1 MIINKPLFHIIK
13 QNDINYIEINDEHN
27 KINNKNKNIKMY
39 NSNDKLEEI
48 KNNEIIENYPYEFF
62 EEENINNI
70 KDNKKLQ
77 YIISDTE
84 PQPEP
89 DQPLETLHQYINL
102 ELNKNKVKESKNEDV
117 IDFDDESI
125 FVTND
130 KSEGNNMNL
139 NLNKKD
145 NLKNNNLKS
154 INQINLNFEKNDKN
168 QKYENENIIS
178 NIHLSINSNE
188 FKKEKENINKDN
200 NKETNIINYSL
211 DQEEIA
217 DILNLDK
224 KTKEKQDNKING
236 LNINENQNII
246 LGNEELSK
254 IILNK
259 TKLLQNLYEK
269 EMKYK
274 NAYKEYCK
282 QLSETMNNEYF
293 KDKDILE
300 NVNINSNNNIN
311 AYNTVYNNEKN
322 KINNDYLIHHQ
333 TNTINDINIFCL
345 NNNNNSNNYL
355 NFNEPKSQTFELKNN
370 KNNKNINMSNINNIK
385 QANSEPYFNNMISA
399 YEQYKKV
406 KLNKMALNKDKK
418 KTKINT
424 DYIRHPTII
433 LSIRKFLNE
442 YNISVQNKVKMEFSK
457 NPDFNYETYIDIL
470 NDLNYIDKKKLAQ
483 MYFINISIYK
493 NIWNFLLKIKNQKIK
508 NEEYNL
514 ESNLLLIFLLL
525 LNGFF
530 NNIKI
535 IDELEIELSWLKFE
549 NYEQL
554 IMKNDYIEEN
564 YKELIDIRKNNLLM
578 KANLNNLFIINNNQ
592 KKYERENN
600 SKGPDDV
607 LSEYFNSYTNNNI
620 NNGYNTI
627 SHKIKNKKEKKI
639 YNYSANKL
647 LEKKNHQQK
656 KINTNNINN
665 KLYAFKPRNNSSL
678 KINNL
683 NQDLSKSLKK
693 NKSYS
698 SSKLNKV
705 LDINQ
710 LQLEKIDN
718 IIINNEIRKE
728 KNLKRNK
735 LKKNILKTNNIN
747 YNELY
752 NLSKVKD
759 DLNDIHINA
768 FINNQLSKKP
778 SNKNIII
785 NNLIKGKSGN
795 YSNKVKQNRTDLKKL
810 FKNNEYKDGPINERL
825 EKIKRQRQNSK
836 PKGVKIQIN
845 YEEYTNLDKFKDK
858 NENQKPKYQFKKH
871 IPQKKSNI
879 FYNFKI
885 NEKEY
890 VLEHKSDEN
899 IEIEIMQLMQKN
911 NISGISAKSI
921 LEKIKFSQKS
931 NSSEIK

>member
-102 ELNKNKVKESKNEDV
+102 ELNKNKEKKSKNEDV

-178 NIHLSINSNE
+178 NIHLSINSTE
-188 FKKEKENINKDN
+188 IKKEKENINKDN

-259 TKLLQNLYEK
+259 TKLLQDLYEK

-282 QLSETMNNEYF
+282 QLSETMNNDYF

-300 NVNINSNNNIN
+300 KVNINSNNNIN

-345 NNNNNSNNYL
+345 NNNNSNNYL
-355 NFNEPKSQTFELKNN
+355 NFNEPKSQTFEL

-385 QANSEPYFNNMISA
+385 QANSEPYFNNMTSA

-418 KTKINT
+418 KNKINS

-442 YNISVQNKVKMEFSK
+442 YNISVQNKVKMEFNK

-578 KANLNNLFIINNNQ
+578 KANLNNLFIINDNQ
-592 KKYERENN
+592 KKYESENN

-620 NNGYNTI
+620 NVGYNTI

-647 LEKKNHQQK
+647 LEKKSHKQK

-747 YNELY
+747 YNEFY

-825 EKIKRQRQNSK
+825 EKIKRQRQSSK

-921 LEKIKFSQKS
+921 LEKIKFSQKI

>member
-102 ELNKNKVKESKNEDV
+102 ELNKNKEKKSKNEDV

-188 FKKEKENINKDN
+188 NKKEKENINKDN

-259 TKLLQNLYEK
+259 TKLLQDLYEK

-282 QLSETMNNEYF
+282 QLSETMNNDYF

-300 NVNINSNNNIN
+300 KVNINSNNNIN

-345 NNNNNSNNYL
+345 NNNNSNNYL
-355 NFNEPKSQTFELKNN
+355 NFNEPKSQTFEL

-385 QANSEPYFNNMISA
+385 QANSEPYFNNMTSA

-418 KTKINT
+418 KNKINS

-442 YNISVQNKVKMEFSK
+442 YNISVQNKVKMEFNK

-578 KANLNNLFIINNNQ
+578 KANLNNLFIINDNQ
-592 KKYERENN
+592 KKYESENN

-620 NNGYNTI
+620 NVGYNTI

-647 LEKKNHQQK
+647 LEKKSHKQK

-921 LEKIKFSQKS
+921 LEKIKFSQKI

>member
-102 ELNKNKVKESKNEDV
+102 ELNKNKEKKSKNEDV

-188 FKKEKENINKDN
+188 IKKEKENINKDN

-259 TKLLQNLYEK
+259 TKLLQDLCEK

-282 QLSETMNNEYF
+282 QLSETMNNDYF

-300 NVNINSNNNIN
+300 KVNINSNNNIN

-345 NNNNNSNNYL
+345 NNNNSNNYL

-406 KLNKMALNKDKK
+406 KLNKMALNKDKTK
-418 KTKINT
+418 NKINT

-592 KKYERENN
+592 KKYESENN

-921 LEKIKFSQKS
+921 LEKIKFSQKI